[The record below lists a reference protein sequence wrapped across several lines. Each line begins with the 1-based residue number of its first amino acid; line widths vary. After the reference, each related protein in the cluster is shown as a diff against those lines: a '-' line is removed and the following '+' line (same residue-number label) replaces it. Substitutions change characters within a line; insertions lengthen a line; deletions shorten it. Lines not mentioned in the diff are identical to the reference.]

1 MQAWAVFLG
10 DALGVAPAYRWIEA
24 DENGD
29 RTNVGDVAQ
38 AIAGWKWE
46 AAGGEQRDGLSAA
59 TVAALWEHVHERG
72 RPAAL
77 GTAARQSAQMR
88 RLKLYAAH
96 NYAVLGAVPGVGG
109 APDCLVVHNPHNKLK
124 GGPGPLLGAGA
135 PRRLHRQS
143 SLAGDDL
150 DADGKAADDFLL
162 SLEDLAA
169 RGVFTRCDLMYPAE
183 GRGVD

>member
-10 DALGVAPAYRWIEA
+10 DALGVAPCYRWIEA